1 MSTFSGYL
9 LKATLV
15 VAAVTAA
22 AAWPVHAWAGERGL
36 TALLV
41 ASAVGLVGAV
51 LGRVPHLVFT
61 RGPDAIFHASM
72 AGLGLRLLGTLAI
85 AAPIM
90 MLSGLPLMPFALG
103 LVLAYFS
110 LLILEVRDLVV
121 MGRAVPRTDGA
132 VPAPGTANPDGVPTR

>member
-15 VAAVTAA
+15 VAAITAA
-22 AAWPVHAWAGERGL
+22 AAWPVRAWAGDAGL
-36 TALLV
+36 TALLI
-41 ASAVGLVGAV
+41 ASAVSLVGAA
-51 LGRVPHLVFT
+51 LGRLPHLFFR

-90 MLSGLPLMPFALG
+90 MLSGLPLVPFALG

-121 MGRAVPRTDGA
+121 LSRLPPVAAAD
-132 VPAPGTANPDGVPTR
+132 PDGVPTR

>member
-1 MSTFSGYL
+1 MSTFPGYL
-9 LKATLV
+9 LKATLL

-22 AAWPVHAWAGERGL
+22 AAWPVRAWAGDEGL
-36 TALLV
+36 TALLI
-41 ASAVGLVGAV
+41 ASAVSLAGAL
-51 LGRVPHLVFT
+51 LGRLPHLFFR

-103 LVLAYFS
+103 LVLAYFA
-110 LLILEVRDLVV
+110 LLVLEVRDLILL
-121 MGRAVPRTDGA
+121 GRAPPASDA
-132 VPAPGTANPDGVPTR
+132 VPPARGATSPDGVPTR

>member
-41 ASAVGLVGAV
+41 AAAVCLVGAV
-51 LGRVPHLVFT
+51 LGRVPHLFF
-61 RGPDAIFHASM
+61 RKGPDAVLHAAM
-72 AGLGLRLLGTLAI
+72 AGLGLRLLGTLAL
-85 AAPIM
+85 AMPLAFFT
-90 MLSGLPLMPFALG
+90 GLPRAPFALG
-103 LVLAYFS
+103 LLLTYFPLLA
-110 LLILEVRDLVV
+110 LEVRDLVLL
-121 MGRAVPRTDGA
+121 GASATPPPSPEPDGA
-132 VPAPGTANPDGVPTR
+132 ATR